1 MQLSD
6 NARGVILMNVA
17 MAAFTLN
24 DTAMKAAMVTVPLF
38 QAITLRGAVATLAL
52 GIIAWRMGAL
62 RPRLPRRDLG
72 FLALRGVAE
81 LVATLLFLAA
91 LVHMPIANLSA
102 IMQVLPLAVT
112 LAAAVF
118 LHQPV
123 GWRRLTAIVIGF
135 LGVLIIIRPGTA
147 GFDHWSLMGLGS
159 VLAVV
164 VRDLAT
170 RQMSRALPSAT
181 VALSAAALVLLMGVA
196 GTAQEGWV
204 PVARHEVLL
213 LGAAAVALIAGY
225 LSVVM
230 VMRVGEISLIAP
242 FRYMALLWAIV
253 LGWLVFGDFPDHLTL
268 IGAAIVVATGIFTL
282 LRERRLARI
291 AATKIAVSD
300 PLP

>member
-38 QAITLRGAVATLAL
+38 QAIAIRGAMATLAL

-102 IMQVLPLAVT
+102 IMQALPLAVT

-118 LHQPV
+118 LRQPI

-170 RQMSRALPSAT
+170 RQMSGALPSAT
-181 VALSAAALVLLMGVA
+181 VALSAAVLVLLMGLA
-196 GTAQEGWV
+196 GTAQAGWV
-204 PVARHEVLL
+204 PVARHELWL
-213 LGAAAVALIAGY
+213 MLGAALALVLGY

-230 VMRVGEISLIAP
+230 TMRVGEISFVAP
-242 FRYMALLWAIV
+242 FRYMALLWAIA
-253 LGWLVFGDFPDHLTL
+253 LGWLAFGQLPDAMTL
-268 IGAAIVVATGIFTL
+268 FGAALVVGTGIFTIWRETK
-282 LRERRLARI
+282 LR
-291 AATKIAVSD
+291 AVTVPS
-300 PLP
+300 PGVA